1 MIRFTLRKDILLRL
15 KEKGYTQTK
24 LLNERVVGGTTLNA
38 IRNGS
43 NNITIASLEKIA
55 NLLECSISELIK
67 EEKI

>member
-1 MIRFTLRKDILLRL
+1 MIKLTLRDDILQRL

-24 LLNERVVGGTTLNA
+24 LLKERIVGGTTLNA

-43 NNITIASLEKIA
+43 NNITITSLEKIA
-55 NLLECSISELIK
+55 NLLECSVNELIK